1 MYPMPKRRLSL
12 PSLVPLIAVCLFIG
26 ITANASAVEITRLVP
41 KKGPVGT
48 EVTIEGTGFG
58 ASQGSS
64 IVTFNRQIAMP
75 QSWSD
80 TQIVIQVPQQATTG
94 PVIVTVN
101 GVSSNGVTFTVT
113 PLILQLVPSQGCVG
127 SLVDITGFT
136 FGASQGLSTVT
147 FNGTPANVTAWSSTS
162 IKAIVPSG
170 ATTGPVVVTVRGE
183 ASNGVVFTVTCP

>member
-1 MYPMPKRRLSL
+1 MIQVRKSSLILLLLLSF
-12 PSLVPLIAVCLFIG
+12 IIG
-26 ITANASAVEITRLVP
+26 IHASASAVEITRLVP

-64 IVTFNRQIAMP
+64 IVTFNRQVAIP
-75 QSWSD
+75 RSWSD
-80 TQIVIQVPQQATTG
+80 TQIVVQVPQQATTG

-101 GVSSNGVTFTVT
+101 GVSSNGITFTVT
-113 PLILQLVPSQGCVG
+113 PLILQLVPSHGCAG

-147 FNGTPANVTAWSSTS
+147 FNATPANVTAWSSTS
-162 IKAIVPSG
+162 IRAIVPGG
-170 ATTGPVVVTVRGE
+170 ATTGPVVVTVRGQV
-183 ASNGVVFTVTCP
+183 S